1 MAANQDVVVR
11 DMLLDPNASI
21 QARSAQLQILIDQLQ
36 DYVEQSVA
44 DMSARNVEILD
55 HPMIM

>member
-44 DMSARNVEILD
+44 DMSARNVEILN